1 MGAVGEID
9 IAQAFAAVSRTRMLD
24 SKASPTKEFMDV
36 THAKKKNT
44 DTSHFFLNRVPR
56 RPNY

>member
-1 MGAVGEID
+1 MGAVGAME
-9 IAQAFAAVSRTRMLD
+9 IAQAFAAVSRTSMLD

-36 THAKKKNT
+36 KHAKKKNM

-56 RPNY
+56 RPN

>member
-1 MGAVGEID
+1 MGAVGAME
-9 IAQAFAAVSRTRMLD
+9 IAQALTAVSRTSMLD
-24 SKASPTKEFMDV
+24 SKASPTKEVMEV
-36 THAKKKNT
+36 THVKKKNT